1 MTPGFHLVSAF
12 LPLTQCYLSS
22 HNNNDP
28 FILISWDP
36 DKRLTPNEALKHAF
50 IRDGMVQHKSR
61 PLQSSRE
68 KRERDHSSRRRRKGG
83 KKCSL
88 NEDFCYNEFIVNCLQ
103 FLILGKIIITSFD
116 NKRLEN

>member
-1 MTPGFHLVSAF
+1 MLF
-12 LPLTQCYLSS
+12 
-22 HNNNDP
+22 
-28 FILISWDP
+28 SWDP

-83 KKCSL
+83 KECPF
-88 NEDFCYNEFIVNCLQ
+88 NEDFCYNDFIVYCLQ
-103 FLILGKIIITSFD
+103 LLT
-116 NKRLEN
+116 